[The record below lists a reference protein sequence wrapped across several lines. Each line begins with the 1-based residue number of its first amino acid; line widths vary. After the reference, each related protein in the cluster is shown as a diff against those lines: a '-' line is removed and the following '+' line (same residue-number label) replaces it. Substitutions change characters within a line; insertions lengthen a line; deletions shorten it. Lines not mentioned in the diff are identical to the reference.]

1 MDQMKTMDKE
11 QSAQLQNLNDTM
23 VNLTKSIG
31 ESMSMF
37 ANMQAHAM
45 HDQSQMYTHNFQ
57 PDFPVG
63 PRDQTQRTGMNFLV
77 SAKII
82 LLKTFYNYYV
92 LLITMYLTFCPFKI
106 WY

>member
-45 HDQSQMYTHNFQ
+45 HNQCQMYTHHFQ

-63 PRDQTQRTGMNFLV
+63 PRDQTQSTGFIQAMQKQSN
-77 SAKII
+77 
-82 LLKTFYNYYV
+82 TYNIYHD
-92 LLITMYLTFCPFKI
+92 
-106 WY
+106 